1 MSAVIFDSCISYYS
15 YIKPQPSHHF
25 QVDGSGCISYYS
37 YIKPQPE
44 LATRC
49 FNEVVYRTIPTSNHN
64 VLAIIFVSRSV
75 VYRTIPT
82 SNHNP
87 AGTSTCFQGLYI
99 VLFLH
104 QTTTGDQ
111 SEDQFICCISYYS
124 YIKPQLLVIGNYKKA
139 VVYRTIPTSNHNHH
153 THCMPLFE
161 LYIVLFLHQTTTIKS
176 HY

>member
-1 MSAVIFDSCISYYS
+1 MLSFILFLVVYRTIPTSNHNLLCRLLHLLVLYIVLFLHQTTTCAMSAVIFDSCISYYS

-82 SNHNP
+82 SNHN
-87 AGTSTCFQGLYI
+87 YI
-99 VLFLH
+99 LSLN
-104 QTTTGDQ
+104 
-111 SEDQFICCISYYS
+111 YY
-124 YIKPQLLVIGNYKKA
+124 K
-139 VVYRTIPTSNHNHH
+139 
-153 THCMPLFE
+153 
-161 LYIVLFLHQTTTIKS
+161 
-176 HY
+176 